1 MGRTFKQRSTTLQE
15 PQAYGLPPLPRE
27 HLPIGS
33 GTVESACKVVA
44 ARMKGSGMTWTLERA
59 QHMLQLRASI
69 MSSRYTR
76 DHQLSTR
83 TCRSCRT
90 AGGRMNACAT
100 KYGRTHRGGANA
112 GSGNKSLTGDH
123 DNALHERIDSDRP
136 GSEEAV
142 AKMHARLAALRSV
155 SPPGHLQ
162 AVGQRSRAARQQ
174 RGGGATSGAPAEPP
188 VRSRG
193 ACGDEQ
199 SSGEPSWT
207 APGHPPRRL
216 ATGGRSAADG
226 KRCSGAR

>member
-1 MGRTFKQRSTTLQE
+1 MTLL
-15 PQAYGLPPLPRE
+15 ALPPSAQAPVRFLYASCASARIPYRQHRTTHGPR
-27 HLPIGS
+27 
-33 GTVESACKVVA
+33 VNDK
-44 ARMKGSGMTWTLERA
+44 
-59 QHMLQLRASI
+59 
-69 MSSRYTR
+69 
-76 DHQLSTR
+76 D
-83 TCRSCRT
+83 
-90 AGGRMNACAT
+90 
-100 KYGRTHRGGANA
+100 RGGANA
-112 GSGNKSLTGDH
+112 GSGRKSLTVDH

-207 APGHPPRRL
+207 APGYPPRRL